1 MSLQYKFFSIPI
13 PYGQDVEDGMNAFL
27 RSIRLVHVHREIVCQ
42 DNRHYWAVSVE
53 YLTGTA
59 GEPRRSEAAKRKID
73 YKEEL
78 SPENFAVFA
87 KLREWRK
94 TAATREA
101 VQLYAVFMNEQLAAM
116 VERRVTTKSELMAI
130 DGVGEARSS
139 KYGDEVLAILRESFA
154 NTGSGQCETDRESV
168 PEDSLS

>member
-27 RSIRLVHVHREIVCQ
+27 RSVRQVHVHREIVCQ

-53 YLTGTA
+53 YLTGTDKDA
-59 GEPRRSEAAKRKID
+59 RKSEAVKRKID

-87 KLREWRK
+87 RLREWRK
-94 TAATREA
+94 VAAAREA

-116 VERRVTTKSELMAI
+116 VERRVTTKSALMAI
-130 DGVGEARSS
+130 DGVGDARVS
-139 KYGDEVLAILRESFA
+139 KYGEEVLAILREAFPDAGGHQDEA
-154 NTGSGQCETDRESV
+154 NREPVS
-168 PEDSLS
+168 PNSHA

>member
-27 RSIRLVHVHREIVCQ
+27 RSVRLVHVHREIVCQ

-59 GEPRRSEAAKRKID
+59 GEPRRSEAAKRRID

-78 SPENFAVFA
+78 SSENFAVFA
-87 KLREWRK
+87 RLREWRK
-94 TAATREA
+94 AAAAREA

-116 VERRVTTKSELMAI
+116 VEKRVTTKSALLAI
-130 DGVGEARSS
+130 DGVGEARAS
-139 KYGDEVLAILRESFA
+139 KYGDEVLAILREAFA
-154 NTGSGQCETDRESV
+154 DARGEQGEADREPV
-168 PEDSLS
+168 REDSRA